1 MLKRKLGGHDIFSP
15 EDEDAIHEATLEVLK
30 ESGVEVVSEKAREYF
45 KEAGVDVSDGRVY
58 PDQQDLDRYLEM
70 APEEFEMKARNPRNN
85 VTVGG
90 ENTVMVPG
98 YGPPFVMEYEGER
111 RDSTF
116 EDYRNFTRLA
126 QWSDVIDVVG
136 GVLVE
141 PTDVPDRIRH
151 GRMLEAAVT
160 LSDKCLM
167 GSAMGAQK
175 ARECLDMA
183 AIVFESEKFVRE
195 NIVLVSLINT
205 NSPLQ
210 LDERMTDAL
219 MVYSENKQAM
229 CIASLAMT
237 GTTSPTTMP
246 AALVQQNAEILT
258 GILLTQIINPGTP
271 VIYGSASSVVDLR
284 NADLAL
290 GSPETAKM
298 FNGTAQMARRYGVP
312 SRGGGALTDSLF
324 PDAQAGYE
332 AMMNILTGVM
342 GGFQFMLHS
351 AGLLEN
357 YMCMSYEKFVID
369 TEICG
374 MVKNYL
380 EGLEINEET
389 LASSVINEV
398 GPGGNYISH
407 EHTFNHMKDMR
418 QPVLSSRSKYFSDR
432 DQPDTAERAR
442 EKVEKILEDHTSPEL
457 PGGIEKE
464 LKKYIKGLGD

>member
-1 MLKRKLGGHDIFSP
+1 MFTKKLETHNIMSP
-15 EDEDAIHEATLEVLK
+15 EDEDAIHEATLKVL
-30 ESGVEVVSEKAREYF
+30 EQSGVEVVSDKGREYF
-45 KEAGVDVSDGRVY
+45 AQAGVEVEDGKVY
-58 PDQQDLDRYLEM
+58 PSQKDLEKFLAM
-70 APEEFEMKARNPRNN
+70 APSEFEMKARNPDNN

-90 ENTVMVPG
+90 DNTVLVPG

-116 EDYRNFTRLA
+116 EDYKNFTRLA
-126 QWSDVIDVVG
+126 QWSDALDVVG

-141 PTDVPDRIRH
+141 PTDIEDRIRH
-151 GRMLEAAVT
+151 GKMMQAGVT

-175 ARECLDMA
+175 ASECLDMA
-183 AIVFESEKFVRE
+183 AIVFESEKFVEE
-195 NIVLVSLINT
+195 NVVLVSLINT

-219 MVYSENKQAM
+219 MVYSENQQAM

-258 GILLTQIINPGTP
+258 GIILTQIINPGTP

-284 NADLAL
+284 GADLAL

-298 FNGTAQMARRYGVP
+298 FNGTAQMARRYELP

-332 AMMNILTGVM
+332 AMLNVLSGVM
-342 GGFQFMLHS
+342 GGFNFMLHS

-357 YMCMSYEKFVID
+357 YMCMSYEKFIID
-369 TEICG
+369 SEICG
-374 MVKNYL
+374 MVKNYMQ
-380 EGLEINEET
+380 GLEVNEDT
-389 LASSVINEV
+389 LGADVINEI

-407 EHTFNHMKDMR
+407 DHTFQHMKDMR
-418 QPVLSSRSKYFSDR
+418 QPELSSRQKYFSDEE
-432 DQPDTAERAR
+432 QPEAEKRAH
-442 EKVEKILEDHTSPEL
+442 KKCQDILDNFTPPEL
-457 PGGIEKE
+457 PAGIEQE
-464 LKKYIKGLGD
+464 LENYIKGLSD